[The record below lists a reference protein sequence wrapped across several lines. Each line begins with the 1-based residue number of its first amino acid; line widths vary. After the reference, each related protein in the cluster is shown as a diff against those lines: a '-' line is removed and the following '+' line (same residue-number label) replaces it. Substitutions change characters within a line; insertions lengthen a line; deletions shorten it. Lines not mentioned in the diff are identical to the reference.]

1 VGVGYGAPSYS
12 PPPSRGTNGFAIA
25 ALIFGIIGGALL
37 GFIFGFIALS
47 QTKRTGQ
54 NGRGMAIAGIV
65 LSGLWTIGFVLLIVL
80 AVASSTPPGP
90 VAPTTVPT
98 ASPTAEPTTE
108 PPVTTAPSTA
118 ISATELQVGD
128 CLNDLTNSTDVSSLP
143 SVPCAQP
150 HEGEVFAVF
159 DLPPGPYPGA
169 AGVDDLVSKGCNAR
183 LAQYSP
189 SAPSDDAVGLFSVY
203 PLEQNWNR
211 DDREVVCIARATSGT
226 TTGSIKG
233 R

>member
-1 VGVGYGAPSYS
+1 
-12 PPPSRGTNGFAIA
+12 
-25 ALIFGIIGGALL
+25 
-37 GFIFGFIALS
+37 
-47 QTKRTGQ
+47 
-54 NGRGMAIAGIV
+54 MAIAGIV
-65 LSGLWTIGFVLLIVL
+65 LSALWTVGLLLLIIL
-80 AVASSTPPGP
+80 AVASSTPSGP
-90 VAPTTVPT
+90 VTPTTFPT

-143 SVPCAQP
+143 SVDCTQP
-150 HEGEVFAVF
+150 HQGEVFAVF

-169 AGVDDLVSKGCNAR
+169 DGVDDLVSKGCNAR
-183 LAQYSP
+183 LAEYSP
-189 SAPSDDAVGLFSVY
+189 GAPSDDAVGLFSVY
-203 PLEQNWNR
+203 PLEQNWER
-211 DDREVVCIARATSGT
+211 GDREVVCIAKATSGT